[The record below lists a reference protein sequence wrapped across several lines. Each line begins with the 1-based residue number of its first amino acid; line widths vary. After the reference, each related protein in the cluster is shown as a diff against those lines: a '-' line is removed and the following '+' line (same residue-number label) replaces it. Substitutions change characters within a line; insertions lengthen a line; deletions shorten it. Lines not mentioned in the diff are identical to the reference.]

1 MRAPFIP
8 QEQRLRSRAV
18 VRVGDDARL
27 ILVPLPAL
35 TPGPEIAMHVN
46 IGEKRTGDP
55 TLRATPLGGG
65 EPALLDHTRRQPL
78 RDQPP
83 GGERADLP

>member
-1 MRAPFIP
+1 MTQGQKIVGVAHHNGDVPHRFDGVAVGIGVVAHPGRLFHPVQGHVEHQRA
-8 QEQRLRSRAV
+8 
-18 VRVGDDARL
+18 
-27 ILVPLPAL
+27 
-35 TPGPEIAMHVN
+35 
-46 IGEKRTGDP
+46 GDP